1 MLIVTAPVVVVDVVD
16 VVDVVVVAAVG
27 RELTPLT
34 AAVNLLIRAEFAQL
48 FPAIIP

>member
-1 MLIVTAPVVVVDVVD
+1 MLIVTAPVVVVD